1 MRGRIPR
8 GDTFIMG
15 LNDEGSIMS
24 AKSVPR
30 SVQVGHTAT
39 DLEKRELRL
48 KAERKARKQ
57 AKKALQKSQVSVA
70 ILRDDYKILTT
81 QETADVQPGT
91 EPSITQ
97 VEPAAPQSMFEM
109 AAARRDLFPL
119 QGSTDPAPKTMFE
132 LAAERQASWLAIAA
146 ANRQGWADYNALRN
160 RGSLVAHVDTYREV
174 EERYLVEPLVPFRA
188 PGSARPSPPQTPRQ
202 TLPAEIV
209 EAMDSAALK
218 EKYPPLV
225 PVIDKPVERASA
237 EERALRQLARAR
249 HRAAIRQARRASPDV
264 SRPVSHI

>member
-1 MRGRIPR
+1 
-8 GDTFIMG
+8 MG

-24 AKSVPR
+24 ARSVPR
-30 SVQVGHTAT
+30 SVQVGHTAA

-48 KAERKARKQ
+48 QADRRARKQ
-57 AKKALQKSQVSVA
+57 AKKALKKSQVSVA
-70 ILRDDYKILTT
+70 FLRDNYKILTS
-81 QETADVQPGT
+81 QENADVQPGT
-91 EPSITQ
+91 EPTIAQ

-109 AAARRDLFPL
+109 AAARRHLFPL
-119 QGSTDPAPKTMFE
+119 QGSTDSAPKTMFE

-146 ANRQGWADYNALRN
+146 ANRQGSADYNALHN

-174 EERYLVEPLVPFRA
+174 DERYLVEPLVPFRA
-188 PGSARPSPPQTPRQ
+188 PGSARPSPSQTPRQ

-209 EAMDSAALK
+209 DTMDSAALK
-218 EKYPPLV
+218 EKYHPLV
-225 PVIDKPVERASA
+225 PVIDKPIERANA
-237 EERALRQLARAR
+237 EKRALRQLARAR